1 EAVQQAQAQVQ
12 GRGRAGGGRGRG
24 AVTPPDFITA
34 QRVDALN
41 APQIV
46 GDETFFNAIFA
57 GAPSAFSEIKAKAE
71 KGEPLAAMSLPAAV
85 TITIDNTFEPVS
97 EQRTRNVVGMI
108 EGTDAALRSTYVMFG
123 AHLDHVG
130 YSPTGIGA
138 LPTPASC
145 RTRSDAAQAAVKAAG
160 K

>member
-1 EAVQQAQAQVQ
+1 A
-12 GRGRAGGGRGRG
+12 
-24 AVTPPDFITA
+24 
-34 QRVDALN
+34 
-41 APQIV
+41 
-46 GDETFFNAIFA
+46 AI
-57 GAPSAFSEIKAKAE
+57 
-71 KGEPLAAMSLPAAV
+71 

-108 EGTDAALRSTYVMFG
+108 EGTDAALKSTYVMFG

-160 K
+160 KVVQSPGRGQGAAPAPGAAPSGSSAPPAPMPFDQRDLVSNGADDDGSGSTALMAIAKAFATGPKPKRSVVFVWHAAEEGGL